1 MTYRKVHG
9 VGIFTGGTWCVG
21 YLYTRLGWFNCS
33 EPPRTSSNLFMAE
46 KARRVECFHMSSGW
60 FDYTEPSLPTG
71 WNRVCSTLGRGGS
84 TFTEASLTT
93 SSREEQGVY
102 GTHTLGRGG
111 SIPANHL
118 EPLHGRGNRVCR
130 VRSNEFGVVRQYKLS
145 LTTSSREELL

>member
-71 WNRVCSTLGRGGS
+71 WNRVCRVVYTRSGWFNLYRSFSNNIFTGGTGCVRYTYTRLVQS
-84 TFTEASLTT
+84 QRTT
-93 SSREEQGVY
+93 SNLFMEEETGCVEYVQM
-102 GTHTLGRGG
+102 
-111 SIPANHL
+111 
-118 EPLHGRGNRVCR
+118 
-130 VRSNEFGVVRQYKLS
+130 
-145 LTTSSREELL
+145 SSGWSDNTNFL